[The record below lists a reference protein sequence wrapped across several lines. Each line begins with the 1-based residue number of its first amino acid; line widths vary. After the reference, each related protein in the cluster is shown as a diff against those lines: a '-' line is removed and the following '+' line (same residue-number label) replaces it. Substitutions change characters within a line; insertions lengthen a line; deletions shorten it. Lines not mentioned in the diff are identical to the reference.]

1 MDKGKLEAKITSSFK
16 TLQLDSAPK
25 ILLPS
30 SSYRP
35 PLERARCRSLL
46 SLCIGVLGKHFEDIT
61 AELNEIAV
69 NFPPDI
75 KMAMLGVARRRN
87 LLNDDVLIALAEKS
101 WDILDISGSE
111 VSDFGLVKVAEL
123 CHHLRAIDISRCCN
137 VTALGVSNLLD
148 HCHSLE
154 VLRWG
159 LPVHIPLWVDDLFI
173 SVLAEED
180 PNLHIELPSLSAN
193 DMSAN
198 NTCKSPKDRDDDVSK
213 ADSNF
218 EKPSRSISKVS
229 NSLGLNETPASRPM
243 SHKSSL
249 GHGIADGADLCNFLH
264 EVGRSRDL
272 TPATT
277 EGLFRNRKRRTRAVR
292 RRAARSP
299 SAEST
304 SSLGREKLIG
314 DEYGELLQVGHNYAS
329 FTGSFGCF
337 TLPSESSA
345 QAKEM
350 VLGSKMPSPPGRDRR
365 DLFARNAVSH
375 SHL

>member
-1 MDKGKLEAKITSSFK
+1 MFRLLGNFLGKTLEVDPCTSSRE
-16 TLQLDSAPK
+16 
-25 ILLPS
+25 ILAYGRIKVSLGNV
-30 SSYRP
+30 
-35 PLERARCRSLL
+35 CR
-46 SLCIGVLGKHFEDIT
+46 
-61 AELNEIAV
+61 
-69 NFPPDI
+69 
-75 KMAMLGVARRRN
+75 
-87 LLNDDVLIALAEKS
+87 
-101 WDILDISGSE
+101 
-111 VSDFGLVKVAEL
+111 
-123 CHHLRAIDISRCCN
+123 
-137 VTALGVSNLLD
+137 
-148 HCHSLE
+148 
-154 VLRWG
+154 